1 MLTIRKG
8 TSADLKDIWTLV
20 QAAIAHMNAGGNPQ
34 WGPDYPG
41 MTHFAQGIA
50 DGDLYAACDASD
62 RILGVAILNTWQE
75 DCYEDLTG
83 WREQPPALVIHKVAV
98 HPDAQRRGV
107 ASALFR
113 FAFDLARQQGLKSV
127 RMDTYCLNGK
137 MQALIGKFDFCYM
150 GNVHFPAR
158 PLCYRVYEKVL

>member
-8 TSADLKDIWTLV
+8 VPADLPQIWKLV
-20 QAAIAHMNAGGNPQ
+20 QAAVAHMNAGGNPQ

-41 MTHFAQGIA
+41 MTHFAEGIA
-50 DGDLYAACDASD
+50 AGDLYAACSPEGT
-62 RILGVAILNTWQE
+62 ILGVAILNTWQE

-83 WREQPPALVIHKVAV
+83 WRETPPALVIHKVAV
-98 HPDAQRRGV
+98 LPEAQRQGV

-113 FAFDLARQQGLKSV
+113 FAFDLAREQGLRSV

-137 MQALIGKFDFCYM
+137 MQALIRKFGFHYM

>member
-8 TSADLKDIWTLV
+8 TSADLKEIWTLV

-50 DGDLYAACDASD
+50 DGDLYAACGEDG

-75 DCYEDLTG
+75 ECYEDLTG
-83 WREQPPALVIHKVAV
+83 WQQTPPALVIHKVAV
-98 HPDAQRRGV
+98 HPDAQRQGV
-107 ASALFR
+107 GSFLFD
-113 FAFDLARQQGLKSV
+113 FAVSLAKEQGLKSI
-127 RMDTYCLNGK
+127 RIDTYCLNGK
-137 MQALIGKFDFCYM
+137 MQALIRKFGFHYM

-158 PLCYRVYEKVL
+158 PLAYRVYEKVL